1 MRKFTPSYPFT
12 TSIMIL
18 KPTYTT
24 SKGVV
29 KKTFSD
35 TGDIIN
41 CSFKT
46 YGGTESN
53 NNDIYTVIDTAVIET
68 WFRPDITSECRIKIR
83 SSGKVFEIIG
93 DVENIDMRNQFLK
106 FRVRAV
112 QGGA

>member
-1 MRKFTPSYPFT
+1 MRRFNPSYPFT

-18 KPTYTT
+18 KPSYTN

-29 KKTFSD
+29 KKTYSD
-35 TGDIIN
+35 TGDIVN

-53 NNDIYTVIDTAVIET
+53 NNDLYTIIDTANVQT
-68 WFRPDITSECRIKIR
+68 WFRPDITSECRIKVI
-83 SSGKVFEIIG
+83 STDKIYEIIG

>member
-1 MRKFTPSYPFT
+1 MFKPSFPFT

-18 KPTYTT
+18 KPYYSS

-29 KKTFSD
+29 KKNFGD

-53 NNDIYTVIDTAVIET
+53 NNDIYTIIDTAVVET
-68 WFRPDITSECRIKIR
+68 WFRPDITSECRIKVI
-83 SSGKVFEIIG
+83 SNGNVYEIIG
-93 DVENIDMRNQFLK
+93 NIENIDMRNQFLK

>member
-1 MRKFTPSYPFT
+1 MFKPSFPFT

-24 SKGVV
+24 SRGVV
-29 KKTFSD
+29 KKNFNE
-35 TGDIIN
+35 TGDIVN

-53 NNDIYTVIDTAVIET
+53 NNDLYTIIDTAVIET
-68 WFRPDITSECRIKIR
+68 WFRPDITSECRIKVR
-83 SSGKVFEIIG
+83 STNKVYEVIG
-93 DVENIDMRNQFLK
+93 NVENIDMRNQFLK
-106 FRVRAV
+106 FRVRAI